1 MNKLIVCTHGN
12 LGEEILKTSEMLV
25 GPIDDVKVFSLIPGQ
40 SPNDYLNKIQDYVNL
55 DSKCNYIILVDLF
68 GGTPSNVTA
77 MLTKNND
84 NVYIVTGVNIG
95 MFLEVYMNLNN
106 YHPGKIQDI
115 AVDVGQSS
123 IINLNK
129 KMKGD

>member
-40 SPNDYLNKIQDYVNL
+40 SPKDYLNKIQDYVNL

-106 YHPGKIQDI
+106 YNPRKIQDI
-115 AVDVGQSS
+115 AVDVGQNS
-123 IINLNK
+123 IINLNR